1 MFIVSYESETT
12 KKNNHTI
19 NIFGIPLKKR
29 PGFSFQSFW
38 RQKNRQKVFP
48 LQSLMQIVLNKKIQN
63 QSHFNNRRDRKN
75 EYFAGL

>member
-48 LQSLMQIVLNKKIQN
+48 LQTWFTELQNKIK
-63 QSHFNNRRDRKN
+63 
-75 EYFAGL
+75 